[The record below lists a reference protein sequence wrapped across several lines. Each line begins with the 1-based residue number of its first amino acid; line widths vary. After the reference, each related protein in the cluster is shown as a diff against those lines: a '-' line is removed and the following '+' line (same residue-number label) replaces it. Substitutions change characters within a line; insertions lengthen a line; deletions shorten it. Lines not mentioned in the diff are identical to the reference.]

1 MPKPLIQLLL
11 ALLLVGS
18 VHAQETVTDS
28 ILLNKD
34 SIEKELDDFLRLFD
48 SIQQPKS
55 YFLIGVGIGN
65 TQFSVKNISL
75 NSQQQTNNLSIIP
88 TLGYYHKSGIS
99 LTYNNYLLKEK
110 TSTQLLQHSLTFA
123 YDNAGS
129 KAVDYGISFTRFM
142 GKKEFV
148 NTSSP
153 YDNDLLAYI
162 NKKEGFFQ
170 PGIMVGFSA
179 GKYRETS
186 RYLDSQYVIYPGPGY
201 RYFYVN
207 DTSTIK
213 VRDLTI
219 IPYLQTE
226 FEWNGIGKKDL
237 IVFKPSLML
246 ISGINK
252 FTIDSKGRRSVLQY
266 PRVGRNYSESA
277 SQSSGFNLQSLG
289 LSLDA
294 TWYIGKF
301 YINPQVYFDY
311 YLLSSENKFNTLYTI
326 QAGIM
331 F

>member
-11 ALLLVGS
+11 ALLLAATS
-18 VHAQETVTDS
+18 YAQETVADS
-28 ILLNKD
+28 IPLNKD
-34 SIEKELDDFLRLFD
+34 SIEKELDDFLKLFD
-48 SIQQPKS
+48 SVQQPKS
-55 YFLIGVGIGN
+55 YFLVGVGIGN

-75 NSQQQTNNLSIIP
+75 NTQQTTSNLSIIP
-88 TLGYYHKSGIS
+88 TLGYSHKSGIS
-99 LTYNNYLLKEK
+99 LTYNNYLLLEEK
-110 TSTQLLQHSLTFA
+110 SIQLLQHSLTFA
-123 YDNAGS
+123 YDNVGS

-153 YDNDLLAYI
+153 YDNDLLAYV
-162 NKKEGFFQ
+162 NRKEGYFQ
-170 PGIMVGFSA
+170 PGVMVGFSA

-207 DTSTIK
+207 DTSTIRI
-213 VRDLTI
+213 RDLTI
-219 IPYLQTE
+219 IPYLQSE

-237 IVFKPSLML
+237 IVFKPSLL
-246 ISGINK
+246 FISGVNK
-252 FTIDSKGRRSVLQY
+252 FMIDSKGRRSVLQY
-266 PRVGRNYSESA
+266 PRLGRSYSESA

-311 YLLSSENKFNTLYTI
+311 YLLSSENKFNTLYTV

>member
-11 ALLLVGS
+11 ALLLAGS

-28 ILLNKD
+28 IPLNKD
-34 SIEKELDDFLRLFD
+34 SIEKELDDFLKLFD
-48 SIQQPKS
+48 SMQQPKS
-55 YFLIGVGIGN
+55 YFLVGVGVGN
-65 TQFSVKNISL
+65 TQFSVKNITL
-75 NSQQQTNNLSIIP
+75 NTQQQTNNLSIIP
-88 TLGYYHKSGIS
+88 TLGYYHKSGVS
-99 LTYNNYLLKEK
+99 LTYNNYFLKEK

-123 YDNAGS
+123 YDAVRN
-129 KAVDYGISFTRFM
+129 KAVDYGVSFTRFM

-153 YDNDLLAYI
+153 YDNDLLAYV
-162 NKKEGFFQ
+162 NKKEGLFQ
-170 PGIMVGFSA
+170 PGIMVGFSG
-179 GKYRETS
+179 GKYKETS

-201 RYFYVN
+201 RFFYVN
-207 DTSTIK
+207 DTSAIS

-219 IPYLQTE
+219 IPYLQSE

-237 IVFKPSLML
+237 IVFKPSLMF
-246 ISGINK
+246 ISGVNK
-252 FTIDSKGRRSVLQY
+252 FTIDSKGRRSVIQY
-266 PRVGRNYSESA
+266 PRLGRSYSESA

-301 YINPQVYFDY
+301 YINPQIYFDY
-311 YLLSSENKFNTLYTI
+311 YLLSSENKFNTVYTV
-326 QAGIM
+326 QAGVM